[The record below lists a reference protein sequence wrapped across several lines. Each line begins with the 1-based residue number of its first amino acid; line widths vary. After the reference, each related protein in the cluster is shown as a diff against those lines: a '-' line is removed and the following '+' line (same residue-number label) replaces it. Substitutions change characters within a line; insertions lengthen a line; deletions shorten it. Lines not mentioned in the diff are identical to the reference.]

1 MHYNIW
7 GAVRVPVCVAWWA
20 CSGLSMCLS
29 LQHVLPVF
37 EKYRNDPEKRDFVAS
52 GAAAG
57 VAAAFGAPIGEHI
70 VSLSLH
76 HSAFYT
82 LSPCHSVTMSLC
94 HHVTLTMSQC
104 HYVIL
109 SPCHSVSM
117 SLCLHVTMSPCHS
130 VTMSQ
135 CHYVILS
142 PCHYVTMSLCQSVT
156 HFYPHQCD

>member
-57 VAAAFGAPIGEHI
+57 VAAAFGAPIGEQHC
-70 VSLSLH
+70 LSLH

-82 LSPCHSVTMSLC
+82 LSPCHYVTTSLSLCHNVTMSFC
-94 HHVTLTMSQC
+94 HHVT
-104 HYVIL
+104 L

-117 SLCLHVTMSPCHS
+117 SLCHHVTLSLCHNVTMSFCHHVTMSPCH
-130 VTMSQ
+130 
-135 CHYVILS
+135 YV
-142 PCHYVTMSLCQSVT
+142 SL
-156 HFYPHQCD
+156 